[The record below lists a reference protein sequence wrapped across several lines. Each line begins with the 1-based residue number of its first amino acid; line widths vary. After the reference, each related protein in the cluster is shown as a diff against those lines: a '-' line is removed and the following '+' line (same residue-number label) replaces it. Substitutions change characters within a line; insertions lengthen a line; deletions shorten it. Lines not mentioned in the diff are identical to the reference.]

1 MSLGRTIVLNSDY
14 GFLHVTSCWYE
25 GVKLL
30 VKGKASPLALYERKV
45 RSERME
51 FEIPAVAQLKS
62 YVKMGKRRHG
72 FTQPSHQN
80 VFVRD
85 KEKCA
90 YCGSRLTL
98 RSCTKD
104 HVIPRSKG
112 GLDILTNVVACCNSC
127 NARKADRTV
136 ADSGLKLRDDI
147 ELRPLTDD
155 EKLSVLLKM
164 GADSVERKAWL
175 GFLKSSNLTLF

>member
-1 MSLGRTIVLNSDY
+1 MRCLVLNS
-14 GFLHVTSCWYE
+14 SYE
-25 GVKLL
+25 YLSITASPYKSLQLL
-30 VKGKASPLALYERKV
+30 VKGKANPLVIYDKKF
-45 RSERME
+45 RSEKME

-90 YCGSRLTL
+90 YCGARLTL

-104 HVIPRSKG
+104 HVVPRSKG
-112 GLDILTNVVACCNSC
+112 GLDILTNVVACCNAC
-127 NARKADRTV
+127 NARKADRTIG
-136 ADSGLKLRDDI
+136 DSGLKLRDDI